1 MGYLY
6 TLTSPSF
13 KSYVGLT
20 TRTMEERLKEHQEP
34 ASGCRAISNAIQ
46 KYGLENF
53 VVDYYECPD
62 DELNHHERWMVNLMG
77 TLSPGGYNLREGGG
91 SRGKFSDETKRKM
104 SEDRMGINTHG
115 EGVGMSDRTKQ
126 KIQDIWTEEKRKNHG
141 LQYCGAG
148 NPMFGKP
155 RDEETKEKLRS
166 AWTDEKREQASEI
179 RTGDKNPMFGV
190 RGEEHPWWG
199 RSHTEETIQ
208 KNKAS
213 QPNSE
218 RVYQYELN
226 GTYIQSFESY
236 REAGRYIKDDDAG
249 TPISRCA
256 RGRQKTSYG
265 FVWSN
270 TPPN

>member
-62 DELNHHERWMVNLMG
+62 DELNKHERWMVNLMG

-91 SRGKFSDETKRKM
+91 SRGKLSD
-104 SEDRMGINTHG
+104 D
-115 EGVGMSDRTKQ
+115 
-126 KIQDIWTEEKRKNHG
+126 
-141 LQYCGAG
+141 
-148 NPMFGKP
+148 
-155 RDEETKEKLRS
+155 TKERI
-166 AWTDEKREQASEI
+166 AEAKRGIPLSEAHKQSI
-179 RTGDKNPMFGV
+179 GKSQLGIP
-190 RGEEHPWWG
+190 
-199 RSHTEETIQ
+199 HTEETKKRISESLVGTIFTEERKQNISKSKIGIPLSEAHKQRISESLLGIKFTEEHKQ
-208 KNKAS
+208 KIGEPQRGEKHHS
-213 QPNSE
+213 SK
-218 RVYQYELN
+218 RVYQYDREGN
-226 GTYIQSFESY
+226 FINSFGSSG
-236 REAGRYIKDDDAG
+236 EAARYLEKKYGNKIRD
-249 TPISRCA
+249 CA
-256 RGRQKTSYG
+256 RGVQKSAYG
-265 FVWSN
+265 FIWSN